1 MKNFSSFGK
10 AVYNAFNTILQND
23 AGRKDSVFVVDV
35 TGDELWAHYLA
46 SFPEGTN
53 PIFRTRTEYDC
64 SCCRNFI
71 KNIGA
76 VVSIKDGKLQTVW
89 DVEAE
94 DELFQIIA
102 DSMAKFVKSL
112 SIAGPFIVSEPAYGA
127 ETTNHKDETW
137 HHFHAKV
144 PTIFMWKHNQSDY
157 VGERKND
164 FDGLKRSIK
173 EIDNDAIEQVADL
186 IDQDSLHKGPE
197 YKGKVDQLRKLKA
210 QYAKLKTKR
219 ARELFL
225 WANAKPGTR
234 FHSTVIGTLLI
245 DLTTGEDLEIAVK
258 KFEDK
263 VSGTNYKRSKALVT
277 QKMIDEAQ
285 KLVEKLGL
293 EDSLARRFAVRE
305 DISVNDV
312 LFVDGSVKKKLLG
325 GAFDAV
331 KPTKKNVPVLTDLVE
346 EISIKDFLS
355 KVLPKADTV
364 EVFVKNEHQ
373 ASFVSL
379 IAPVNNDAKP
389 LLKWDNN
396 FSWSY
401 DGDATESIRERVKK
415 AGGKVDGDI
424 RISLSWH
431 NGDDLDLSLHKGS
444 THIYYHNRNEFGATL
459 DIDMN
464 GLDRHDTV
472 APVENIVWPRKA
484 NAQPGTYSI
493 IVHNYSKRSTANV
506 GFEVE
511 VEVMGKLY
519 TFAHPKDLRSNE
531 KIKVGEVV
539 IAKGGEVT
547 VNGFTAGGSSNEKW
561 GVQTETWTQVDLIT
575 RSPNFWND
583 QKVGHEHIF
592 FMLKGCAKEDGARGF
607 YNEYLRDD
615 LQTHRKVFEV
625 VGAQMRVAANEQQ
638 LSGLGFSITKRDEI
652 QVRVK
657 GATNRVLNVKF

>member
-10 AVYNAFNTILQND
+10 AVHNAFNTILQND
-23 AGRKDSVFVVDV
+23 AERKDSVFVVDV
-35 TGDELWAHYLA
+35 TGDDLWAHYLA

-64 SCCRNFI
+64 SCCKNFI
-71 KNIGA
+71 RNIGA
-76 VVSIKDGKLQTVW
+76 VVSLKDGKLQSVW
-89 DVEAE
+89 DVEVD
-94 DELFQIIA
+94 DELFQTIA
-102 DSMAKFVKSL
+102 DSMSKFVKAL
-112 SIAGPFIVSEPAYGA
+112 SISRPFIVSEPSYGA
-127 ETTNHKDETW
+127 EVTHSNDETW

-144 PTIFMWKHNQSDY
+144 PTIFMWKHNKPDY
-157 VGERKND
+157 VGERQND
-164 FDGLKRSIK
+164 FEGLKRSIK

-210 QYAKLKTKR
+210 AYAKLKTKR

-225 WANAKPGTR
+225 WANAHPGTR
-234 FHSTVIGTLLI
+234 FHSTMIGTLLV
-245 DLTTGEDLEIAVK
+245 DLTNGEDLEIAVK
-258 KFEDK
+258 KYEDK
-263 VSGTNYKRSKALVT
+263 ASGTNFKRSKALVT

-285 KLVEKLGL
+285 KLVEKLGI

-325 GAFDAV
+325 GAFDSI
-331 KPTKKNVPVLTDLVE
+331 KPTKKNVPVLTDLIE
-346 EISIKDFLS
+346 DISIKDFLS

-364 EVFVKNEHQ
+364 EVFVRNEHQ
-373 ASFVSL
+373 PTFVSL
-379 IAPVNNDAKP
+379 IAPVNADSKP
-389 LLKWDNN
+389 LFKWDNG
-396 FSWSY
+396 FSWAY
-401 DGDATESIRERVKK
+401 TGDATESIRERVKK

-431 NGDDLDLSLHKGS
+431 NATDLDLSLHKNG

-459 DIDMN
+459 DLDMN
-464 GLDRHDTV
+464 GLDKHDTT

-493 IVHNYSKRSTANV
+493 VVHNYASRATANV

-519 TFAHPKDLRSNE
+519 SYENPKGLRDNE
-531 KIKVGEVV
+531 KVKVGEVI

-547 VNGFTAGGSSNEKW
+547 VVGLTEGGASNEKW
-561 GVQTETWTQVDLIT
+561 GVHTETWTPVDLIT

-583 QKVGHEHIF
+583 QKIGHEHIF
-592 FMLKGCAKEDGARGF
+592 FMLKNCVRDDSARGF

-615 LQTHRKVFEV
+615 LNTHRKVFEV
-625 VGAQMRVAANEQQ
+625 VGAQMRVAPNDQQ

-652 QVRVK
+652 KVRVK